1 MTLPPDIAAK
11 CLELAATPPPPKP
24 ATRRKYNNVPTVVDG
39 IKYDSK
45 KEAKHG
51 QMLEAMQRDGLISNL
66 RRQVP
71 YLIQINGVKVCKCV
85 MDFVFTDSEG
95 NTVVQDV
102 KSAITRKNPV
112 YRLKAKL
119 MLAVHGIT
127 VCEV

>member
-1 MTLPPDIAAK
+1 VTLPPDIAAK
-11 CLELAATPPPPKP
+11 CLELAGPTPPKP
-24 ATRRKYNNVPTVVDG
+24 TRRKYNNVPTVVDG

-45 KEAKHG
+45 KEARHG
-51 QMLEAMQRDGLISNL
+51 QMLEAMQRDGLIRDL

-71 YLIQINGVKVCKCV
+71 YLIQINGVKVCKV
-85 MDFVFTDSEG
+85 IMDFVFTDG
-95 NTVVQDV
+95 DGDTVVQDV

>member
-11 CLELAATPPPPKP
+11 CLELAATPSPRP
-24 ATRRKYNNVPTVVDG
+24 TRRKYNNVPTTVDG

-51 QMLEAMQRDGLISNL
+51 QMLEAMQRDGLIRDL

-71 YLIQINGVKVCKCV
+71 YLIQINGVKVCKV
-85 MDFVFTDSEG
+85 IMDFVFTDSEG
-95 NTVVQDV
+95 RTVVQDV

>member
-24 ATRRKYNNVPTVVDG
+24 TRRKYNNVPTTVDG

-51 QMLEAMQRDGLISNL
+51 QMLEAMQRDGLIRDL

-71 YLIQINGVKVCKCV
+71 YLIQINGVKVCKV
-85 MDFVFTDSEG
+85 IMDFVFIDG
-95 NTVVQDV
+95 DGDTVVQDV

-127 VCEV
+127 VVEI